1 MKILITG
8 SSGEIG
14 TNLALKLLRE
24 RHKVFGID
32 IRENPWTDKFP
43 TIIQDL
49 SQKFPVSDSA
59 TGIGGVIY
67 PESIDLVVHL
77 AANAKVHELV
87 AHPDRAADNIIM
99 TLNVLEF
106 CRKRKLPIILASSR
120 EIYGDLRRDTTEES
134 QTHILQTESP
144 YSASKISG
152 EAFLY
157 AYSKCFGIPYLAFR
171 FSNVYGRYD
180 NDLERMERVIPLFIS
195 KVSRGE
201 KVTVFG
207 KEKIL
212 DFTYIDDCIEGIFR
226 GILKLISGKI
236 TGETINIAYG
246 QGRSLSELVEV
257 ICQTLNKKPVIEFK
271 PTRIGE
277 ITRYVANISKARK
290 LLGFKPR
297 VNLKEG
303 IRLAIK
309 NYSDFPPKYIP
320 PQRGGI

>member
-1 MKILITG
+1 MKTLITG

-24 RHKVFGID
+24 RHVVFGID

-49 SQKFPVSDSA
+49 SQKFPASDSA

-67 PESIDLVVHL
+67 PDNIDLVVHL

-87 AHPDRAADNIIM
+87 VHPDRAADNIIM

-120 EIYGDLRRDTTEES
+120 EIYGDLRCDTTEES

-152 EAFLY
+152 EVFLY

-180 NDLERMERVIPLFIS
+180 NDLERMERVIPLFIDR
-195 KVSRGE
+195 VSRDE

-212 DFTYIDDCIEGIFR
+212 DFTYVDDCIEGIFR
-226 GILKLISGKI
+226 GILKLTSGEI

-246 QGRSLSELVEV
+246 QGHSLSELVEI
-257 ICQTLNKKPVIEFK
+257 ICQALNKKPVIEFK
-271 PTRIGE
+271 PARIGE
-277 ITRYVANISKARK
+277 ITKYVANISKATR
-290 LLGFKPR
+290 LLNFKPR
-297 VNLKEG
+297 VDLEKG
-303 IRLAIK
+303 INLAIE
-309 NYSDFPPKYIP
+309 NYKKFPPKYKP
-320 PQRGGI
+320 PR